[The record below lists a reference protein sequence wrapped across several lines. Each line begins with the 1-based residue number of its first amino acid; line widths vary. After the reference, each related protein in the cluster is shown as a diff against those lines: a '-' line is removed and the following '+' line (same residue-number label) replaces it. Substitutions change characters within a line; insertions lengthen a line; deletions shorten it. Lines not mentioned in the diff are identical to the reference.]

1 MEEEKLGKIIVD
13 GEIVDLDNL
22 PAEKLEIYVE
32 KLEKRKAELEYKIDS
47 ILDR

>member
-1 MEEEKLGKIIVD
+1 MEDEKLGKIVVD

-22 PAEKLEIYVE
+22 PAEKLEIYVK
-32 KLEKRKAELEYKIDS
+32 KLEKRKAELESKIDS